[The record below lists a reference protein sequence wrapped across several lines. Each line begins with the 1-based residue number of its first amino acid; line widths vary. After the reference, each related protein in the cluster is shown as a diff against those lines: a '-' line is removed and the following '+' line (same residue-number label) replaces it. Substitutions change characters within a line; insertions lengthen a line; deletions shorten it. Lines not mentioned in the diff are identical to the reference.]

1 MVALRKKLLA
11 VGDGSCGKTCLLV
24 VFSRDQFLEMS
35 APTVFEKYVADIE
48 VDGMHVELDL
58 WDTCGP
64 PVYDSWRPFSYLD
77 TDVILMCF
85 SIDNPDSLDNIP
97 LKWMPEVRHFC
108 PDVPI
113 ILVGNKKDLWD
124 DGSTRLVLSKMKQA
138 PVKPEEGRAMAKKI
152 HAFEFVECSAKT
164 RDGVREVFEI
174 ATRAA
179 LRARRGKK
187 RSGCLVL

>member
-48 VDGMHVELDL
+48 VDGMH
-58 WDTCGP
+58 
-64 PVYDSWRPFSYLD
+64 
-77 TDVILMCF
+77 
-85 SIDNPDSLDNIP
+85 
-97 LKWMPEVRHFC
+97 
-108 PDVPI
+108 
-113 ILVGNKKDLWD
+113 
-124 DGSTRLVLSKMKQA
+124 A